1 MHGTTSSDGR
11 FYLAGGYNPKY
22 KILKLKLF
30 DLKYR
35 KELTSKSFSM
45 QFSNRKLSITPV
57 VTFKI
62 TVESTSLSSALI
74 QLYSVIDQPSK
85 SDPES
90 TVYRNREVSALYYFG
105 EGEMR
110 EIGSIKLPTVD
121 VGEDCFNDVILCAN
135 GILFNDGDKIE
146 QIYVEYS
153 F

>member
-1 MHGTTSSDGR
+1 
-11 FYLAGGYNPKY
+11 
-22 KILKLKLF
+22 
-30 DLKYR
+30 
-35 KELTSKSFSM
+35 M